1 MAMTSGQQGQAQGSA
16 SASEQMMQQLQQ
28 LAQQQGEIMQDASS
42 LTPMQLGQETMSEE
56 IEDVAGRQEEVAEEL
71 GEMSEEGMEEGDPLG
86 DLSAF
91 AEEARRLAEAL
102 QQGRLD
108 PEVLRRQEQLFHRL
122 LDAGRTLERDEESE
136 ERESE
141 EPGDFER
148 DGVNALTAGDIDA
161 LRFELPGAAVLR
173 ALPPA
178 QRALVVR
185 YFERLNRMTTGPPG
199 SEGGERR

>member
-1 MAMTSGQQGQAQGSA
+1 VAGPMDEQLPLLLELAHRVRLGRGQAQHPGGVVGKRRV
-16 SASEQMMQQLQQ
+16 
-28 LAQQQGEIMQDASS
+28 GEEHPRRHR
-42 LTPMQLGQETMSEE
+42 LEKLGGGV
-56 IEDVAGRQEEVAEEL
+56 EDVAGRQEEVAEEL
-71 GEMSEEGMEEGDPLG
+71 GEMSEEGTEEGDPLG

-141 EPGDFER
+141 EPGDFDRE
-148 DGVNALTAGDIDA
+148 GVNALTAGDIDA
-161 LRFELPGAAVLR
+161 LRFELPGAAALR

-178 QRALVVR
+178 QRALVLR
-185 YFERLNRMTTGPPG
+185 YFERLNRMTTAGRSGPPG
-199 SEGGERR
+199 GEPR